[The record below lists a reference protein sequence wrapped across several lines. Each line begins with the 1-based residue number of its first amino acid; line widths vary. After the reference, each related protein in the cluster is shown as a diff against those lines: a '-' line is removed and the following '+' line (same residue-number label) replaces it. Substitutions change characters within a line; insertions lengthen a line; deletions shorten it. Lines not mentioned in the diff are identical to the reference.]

1 MPGRGSNFSISCPL
15 GQRQQVESRRLP
27 AIPVDAGSFAGK
39 TVCCVEDEQDVLSGL
54 QALLTSWGCRTEG
67 YNDAAVA
74 LSGAARQLYPP
85 DLLIVDYHLDHHHKG
100 LEVAQQLK
108 AIWQKNVP
116 VIVVTAADL
125 RDHQVRHEDGIV
137 RVIRKPLRPGALRAL
152 MDVVLG

>member
-1 MPGRGSNFSISCPL
+1 MR
-15 GQRQQVESRRLP
+15 
-27 AIPVDAGSFAGK
+27 
-39 TVCCVEDEQDVLSGL
+39 
-54 QALLTSWGCRTEG
+54 
-67 YNDAAVA
+67 
-74 LSGAARQLYPP
+74 
-85 DLLIVDYHLDHHHKG
+85 LIVDYHLDDHHKG

-137 RVIRKPLRPGALRAL
+137 RIIRKPLRPGALRAL